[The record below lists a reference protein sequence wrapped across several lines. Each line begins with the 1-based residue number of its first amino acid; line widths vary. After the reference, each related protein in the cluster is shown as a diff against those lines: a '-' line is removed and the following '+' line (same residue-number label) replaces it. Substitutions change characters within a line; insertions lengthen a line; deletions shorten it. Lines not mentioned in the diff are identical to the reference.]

1 MRPFACLYTT
11 SDGIRR
17 MTKFDDE
24 ETFQTYVAEMTKGS
38 TAYIE
43 PEQEVERMFSFV
55 TCSYEFDDARTIM
68 YAYEVPED
76 GEELADDGELTDGG
90 ASADDGESA
99 EG

>member
-1 MRPFACLYTT
+1 
-11 SDGIRR
+11 
-17 MTKFDDE
+17 
-24 ETFQTYVAEMTKGS
+24 
-38 TAYIE
+38 
-43 PEQEVERMFSFV
+43 MFSFV